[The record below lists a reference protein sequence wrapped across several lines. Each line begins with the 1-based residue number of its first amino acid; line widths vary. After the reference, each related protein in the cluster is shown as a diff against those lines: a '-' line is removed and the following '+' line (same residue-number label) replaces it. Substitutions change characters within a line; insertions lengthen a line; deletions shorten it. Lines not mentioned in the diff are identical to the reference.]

1 MGLFDFFKKKEQEII
16 NIPIEDKKETPPDK
30 IEITEISKP
39 IINDISNLK
48 ITSKEIITETI
59 YEFKGI
65 DYNFIDNL
73 YFVNEEQKNKVLKFI
88 NAVIKK
94 FKFNDIKTQKD
105 YFKFEDSLSKYYNFL
120 DNYEDIYEDENGLS
134 FPYFDYSF
142 YVSWAITDIYSTRD
156 SNGIITEKSR
166 NDVSHVK
173 AFDSSMSYFNI
184 KNKTTNNLKDISF
197 EEKILM
203 DFFKNKNYFKYYVI
217 TSNINCLIEYY
228 FKLSDFKKVD
238 DLFDLLI
245 NKVEPEDKH
254 NLEKDFDYL
263 TNIFVKA
270 GNTEK
275 GIEYANKGIDYIKG
289 NYPKPKTKTMGN
301 FVYKKVVQLLV
312 DDKEFIKALAIINEA
327 TAYNENLSFKQ
338 MQAKIEKE
346 LAK

>member
-39 IINDISNLK
+39 IVNDISNLK

-105 YFKFEDSLSKYYNFL
+105 YFKFEDSLSKYYNFV
-120 DNYEDIYEDENGLS
+120 DNYEDIYKDENGLS
-134 FPYFDYSF
+134 FPYFDYSL
-142 YVSWAITDIYSTRD
+142 YVSWAITDIYSTKD

-166 NDVSHVK
+166 NDISHVK
-173 AFDSSMSYFNI
+173 AFDSTMCYFNI
-184 KNKTTNNLKDISF
+184 KNKTTNNFIDIEKEENYINDENIKIRPLNRTEIIDALIPFYFKSNNFEKVNKLFQTAIDEAEILNKDILES
-197 EEKILM
+197 
-203 DFFKNKNYFKYYVI
+203 
-217 TSNINCLIEYY
+217 YY
-228 FKLSDFKKVD
+228 FKLA
-238 DLFDLLI
+238 DLYLGTEKNI
-245 NKVEPEDKH
+245 QA
-254 NLEKDFDYL
+254 LEIL
-263 TNIFVKA
+263 Q
-270 GNTEK
+270 K
-275 GIEYANKGIDYIKG
+275 GIEKIKV
-289 NYPKPKTKTMGN
+289 NFPIPKTKTMGS
-301 FVYKKVVQLLV
+301 FLYKKVVQLLV
-312 DDKEFIKALAIINEA
+312 DDKEYIKALAIINEA
-327 TAYNENLSFKQ
+327 IAYNENLSFKQ